1 MAYSYQPSIQSNYL
15 LTGHFEQ
22 EVERK
27 LMEWLIREKGQPVRT
42 ARLLWKKIKETLES
56 RSARSPC
63 SEEVVIWSAVQRI
76 ADEEL
81 IKLKAAM
88 DKNFGLTEDAFSDLA
103 DSLRGGD
110 DGLFEQIFLQHFES
124 CMSYLKRQYKATHED
139 AYDASMHTLLEFHHR
154 IRDGK
159 IQYGNLRF
167 LFTRMA
173 GQYYFKWIKKE
184 NLTTELSDLD
194 LADPPEDVDPEML
207 AVLDKAWNLL
217 CDKCRGLLK
226 AFYYDKKT
234 LAEIAEAQEKD
245 PAAIRKQKQR
255 CVEKLRDSF
264 TQQS

>member
-1 MAYSYQPSIQSNYL
+1 
-15 LTGHFEQ
+15 
-22 EVERK
+22 
-27 LMEWLIREKGQPVRT
+27 
-42 ARLLWKKIKETLES
+42 
-56 RSARSPC
+56 
-63 SEEVVIWSAVQRI
+63 
-76 ADEEL
+76 
-81 IKLKAAM
+81 
-88 DKNFGLTEDAFSDLA
+88 
-103 DSLRGGD
+103 
-110 DGLFEQIFLQHFES
+110 
-124 CMSYLKRQYKATHED
+124 
-139 AYDASMHTLLEFHHR
+139 MHTLLEFHHR

-234 LAEIAEAQEKD
+234 LAEIAEAQDKD